1 MTNKI
6 YKSNLMHQ
14 INQDE
19 IRLAEQNLSK
29 MNGNETLSSEK
40 ERLNRDPHS
49 RHISGSPIKS
59 EIKKSEK
66 LREENVDVRTK
77 NAEYADSNPSS
88 IQKPNG
94 PGRRR
99 RRSSVSSSASR
110 DRIKRQKKKD
120 KKGHCRHSR
129 SRSSSEDSEC
139 KAPRKKDRKRNSRH
153 KVESKNMKRKRSES
167 SSFSSCHGSR
177 NSSSDFERTL
187 NDRKRSSR
195 KADDRKDRSK
205 RSKKQRERSRRR
217 RKSVSSDSSC
227 SRRKSSRRSSS
238 SSNLPSP
245 LRSDSIDRKHRSKK
259 EIRGKYYKNIKTQE
273 NPLLLYKRSYAP
285 VYQGNLIRMRP

>member
-1 MTNKI
+1 LTNKI

-40 ERLNRDPHS
+40 ERLNRDQHS

-139 KAPRKKDRKRNSRH
+139 KAPRKK
-153 KVESKNMKRKRSES
+153 E
-167 SSFSSCHGSR
+167 
-177 NSSSDFERTL
+177 
-187 NDRKRSSR
+187 
-195 KADDRKDRSK
+195 SK